1 MYSGTEDVLLCQF
14 TGPFSSDITDC
25 QTSWEMITV
34 VYEQGGTDGDA
45 STDLTNV
52 VEVSAT

>member
-14 TGPFSSDITDC
+14 TGPFESDDTDC
-25 QTSWEMITV
+25 QTSWEMITI
-34 VYEQGGTDGDA
+34 VYEQGTSDGGA

-52 VEVSAT
+52 VEVSAA